1 MRNQKAFGRP
11 SGPRVIRTPGTEL
24 FCVKYIMAPLWLRKR
39 LNKGYTPG
47 VVSGLRRFIFSRNFN
62 TPARKAL
69 NDLKRGGSYENA
81 NRTLQEIRA
90 RNEAFRPY
98 SNYGYKDT
106 EMLKIARNFTNLN
119 KNINTT
125 LRRIQNLKNARL
137 EAKKKKLIQLKNN
150 VQRAKWSPYYNS
162 NFQAK
167 LNSARSNL
175 LNLINKNNGSGYNK
189 LYSMYLYQIYRHA
202 VTGNRTTPYH

>member
-1 MRNQKAFGRP
+1 
-11 SGPRVIRTPGTEL
+11 
-24 FCVKYIMAPLWLRKR
+24 MAPFWLRKR

-47 VVSGLRRFIFSRNFN
+47 VVSGLRRFLFSPNFS
-62 TPARKAL
+62 TPAEKAL
-69 NDLKRGGSYENA
+69 IALKRGGSYENA
-81 NRTLQEIRA
+81 NRALQEIRA

-137 EAKKKKLIQLKNN
+137 EAKKKKLIKLKNN
-150 VQRAKWSPYYNS
+150 VQRAICSPYYGS
-162 NFQAK
+162 NFKAK
-167 LNSARSNL
+167 FNSEKSNL

-189 LYSMYLYQIYRHA
+189 LYSMYLHRIYKHA
-202 VTGNRTTPYH
+202 MSGNTTSPYH